1 MKQISITF
9 LLTLLMSMMNN
20 KAQAYDI
27 AVKNADGVTI
37 YYNFINN
44 GTELEVAKA
53 HYSGVVNIP
62 ETVTYMNR
70 MRSVTS
76 ISSEAFYSCSNLTSV
91 TIPNSV
97 TSIGRDAFFRCIS
110 LTSMNIPNSVI
121 SIGNETFCDCYSLTS
136 VTIGN
141 GVTSIGDEAFYSC
154 SSLTSV
160 HISDIAA
167 WCNINFQQNYS
178 NPLIYAH
185 HIYMN
190 GKEIKDLVIPNS
202 VTSIGLCTFASCS
215 GLTSVIIPNS
225 VTTIGYKAFAD
236 CSGLTSV
243 IIPNSVTTIG
253 YKAFADCSSLNSVI
267 IPNSVTSIDNAAF
280 SGCDILTVVSLIE
293 NPFAINSNVFSN
305 NTQKNTILY
314 VPVGTIDKY
323 KATEGWKEF
332 LFIKEG
338 TGGTPTTPQKCE
350 KPTIAYKNGKLTFNC
365 ETEGATCQSSIT
377 DPDIASYSSNE
388 VQLGVTY
395 NISAYATK
403 AGYINSDV
411 VTATLCWIDQQPSTE
426 GITNGVAN
434 VEAKAVLIK
443 SNGGLLTVEGVDTGD
458 TVNVYTIDGV
468 KRGSAISQNGAA
480 HIDTN
485 LQQGNVAIVKIK
497 NKSVKVIIR

>member
-9 LLTLLMSMMNN
+9 LLTLFMSMVSN

-97 TSIGRDAFFRCIS
+97 TSIGRDAFATCIS

-167 WCNINFQQNYS
+167 WCNINFQHPTS
-178 NPLIYAH
+178 NPLNYAH

-243 IIPNSVTTIG
+243 IIPNSVT
-253 YKAFADCSSLNSVI
+253 
-267 IPNSVTSIDNAAF
+267 SIDNAAF

-305 NTQKNTILY
+305 NTQKDATLY

-365 ETEGATCQSSIT
+365 ETEGATCQSNIT

-411 VTATLCWIDQQPSTE
+411 VTATLCWIDQQPKTE

-434 VEAKAVLIK
+434 VVAKALLIQ
-443 SNGGLLTVEGVDTGD
+443 SNGGLINVQGGDEGEQ
-458 TVNVYTIDGV
+458 VNIYDLNGIHV
-468 KRGSAISQNGAA
+468 GSAEIQNGAA
-480 HIDTN
+480 NISTS
-485 LQQGNVAIVKIK
+485 LQPDSIAIVKVGTKSIK
-497 NKSVKVIIR
+497 VVVK